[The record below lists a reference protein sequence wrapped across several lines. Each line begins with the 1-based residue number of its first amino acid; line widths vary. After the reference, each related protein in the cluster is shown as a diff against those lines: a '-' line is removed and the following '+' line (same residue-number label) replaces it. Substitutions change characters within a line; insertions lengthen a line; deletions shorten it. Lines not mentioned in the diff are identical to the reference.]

1 MGDEDDVV
9 GMLFVANVR
18 GVGVGFYGCFLQFL
32 NLHLLGFG
40 F

>member
-9 GMLFVANVR
+9 GMFVAN

-32 NLHLLGFG
+32 NLHLLGLG